1 MTGAEAAAADS
12 HDHDE
17 VEDIELDHILG
28 FRVKEMARSSI
39 NNTCIDRGLDTG
51 VDVQAK
57 EFDLDFSGQADQV
70 QVPNIDFGSTEPG
83 ASVWSVDELL

>member
-1 MTGAEAAAADS
+1 
-12 HDHDE
+12 
-17 VEDIELDHILG
+17 
-28 FRVKEMARSSI
+28 MARSSI
-39 NNTCIDRGLDTG
+39 NITCIDTGFDTG

-83 ASVWSVDELL
+83 ASIWSVDELL